1 MQQLFKD
8 KVTGEEKVAR
18 MVAYCARKDVLD
30 EILKDAH
37 SPMEVYV
44 DDKDKKVKVTKGLY
58 ATRSVSDFRVYIRET
73 DCEADLGFLTVV
85 WREAAYINGK
95 SDSAWNLYGKYEM

>member
-18 MVAYCARKDVLD
+18 MVGYCARKDVLD
-30 EILKDAH
+30 GILRDAH
-37 SPMEVYV
+37 SPIEVW
-44 DDKDKKVKVTKGLY
+44 KDGKKVITTKGLY
-58 ATRSVSDFRVYIRET
+58 ASRSNGTFTVYIRET
-73 DCEADLGFLTVV
+73 DSEAELGFLTVV

-95 SDSAWNLYGKYEM
+95 DDSAWNLYGKYEM